1 MGSWTP
7 ATIASLATA
16 GGTLVLAVATFSAV
30 RSANRTARMAER
42 SLLAG
47 IRPLLV
53 PSRPEQPGEV
63 ITFADDHTVELR
75 GGQGSAEHVD
85 GVVYLTVSLYNVGT
99 GMAVLHGWTVDP
111 DRQAGDGSHE
121 QPERFRRLTRDLYV
135 PAGYV
140 GFWQGAIREPDD
152 PDLPRVA
159 RAIEEERG
167 ITVDLLYGDLEG
179 GQRTITRIRLTHPDG
194 VGRGTWLPVVA
205 RHWSLDR
212 PDPR

>member
-30 RSANRTARMAER
+30 RSANRSARVAER

-47 IRPLLV
+47 IRPVLV
-53 PSRPEQPGEV
+53 PSRPEQPGEL
-63 ITFADDHTVELR
+63 ITFGDGYTVELR

-85 GVVYLTVSLYNVGT
+85 GVVYLTVGLYNAGS
-99 GMAVLHGWTVDP
+99 GMGVLHGWFVDP
-111 DRQAGDGSHE
+111 EREVGDGSHE
-121 QPERFRRLTRDLYV
+121 DPDRFRRLTRDLYV

-140 GFWQGAIREPDD
+140 GFWQGAIRQPDD
-152 PDLPRVA
+152 PDLPGVR
-159 RAIEEERG
+159 RAIDEG
-167 ITVDLLYGDLEG
+167 LPITVDLLYGDLEG
-179 GQRTITRIRLTHPDG
+179 GQRTITRIRLTRPDG
-194 VGRGTWLPVVA
+194 AGRGTRLPVVA